1 MAEENKTDQET
12 PFSSLYPN
20 TACPDITCW
29 TRSGRGWIELRRD
42 EYRSSTVRVL
52 DIGGLLWE
60 TAVGG
65 RRRIRQRRRGD
76 GGGRQLHQAVED
88 RKRTCAPVDHS
99 SKPQPK

>member
-1 MAEENKTDQET
+1 MAKENKTDRET

-29 TRSGRGWIELRRD
+29 TQSGRGWIELGRD

-60 TAVGG
+60 GDDEYDSAGEAMAEADNF
-65 RRRIRQRRRGD
+65 IRQW
-76 GGGRQLHQAVED
+76 
-88 RKRTCAPVDHS
+88 RTENGHAP
-99 SKPQPK
+99 Q